1 MSEYESLL
9 LPDPGVPP
17 EECPDIVAEIAR
29 KRFGIPSLAPLQRFV
44 IANTL
49 DAAASFE
56 HCGQENPD
64 HMASIRDTG
73 DEYAEDA
80 GNDSS
85 DEKLGKETY
94 RQLVLF
100 PTGFGKSVCFQ
111 LPSLV
116 LEGLTVVAYPLL
128 ALMNDQKRRLDEAEI
143 PCALFRGGLLE
154 EEWKAQESLVASKKA
169 RIVIVN
175 PEILAMPKLR
185 RFLGQFAI
193 SHLVI
198 DEAHCISEWGDTF
211 RPTYLTL
218 GESAEALMPQVLS
231 AFTATAGPDIVAS
244 IEKRLF
250 CGNPFRLV
258 TSETDRPNIHYAV
271 VQTLSPT
278 RTLRRLVT
286 SCQKPAIIF
295 ERSRPGTRMKAEF
308 LRSTGFPD
316 TRFYHAGLSRS
327 ERNET
332 ESWFHG
338 AQDAILVSTNAYG
351 MGVDKKNIRT
361 IIHTGLPDSAE
372 AYIQEAGRGGRDGK
386 NSFAVLIHNTAE
398 RTGPV
403 GSDLSLQGQRKAR
416 FAPYPLIETCRREF
430 LLHLLGE
437 AETPVCGACD
447 NCELE
452 MKMARSFSS
461 NGSLPR
467 WRDMSI
473 HQRGMPRC
481 MPPRWRLLL
490 QNWRDM
496 PPRWRLL
503 LQAEGF
509 LETLLLVAAN
519 QRRWTMS
526 ECIHMLGPYGI
537 GHSNY
542 TGGLYGW
549 SRTEREEM
557 ISSLLALGIIEIS
570 FRGIWKGRICLSKEG
585 HEFLSVFK

>member
-1 MSEYESLL
+1 MESEYPESSEEIQEIP
-9 LPDPGVPP
+9 PDP
-17 EECPDIVAEIAR
+17 VAKLAR
-29 KRFGIPSLAPLQRFV
+29 ERFKIDHLAPLQRFV
-44 IANTL
+44 IANIL
-49 DAAASFE
+49 DADT
-56 HCGQENPD
+56 ENLLP
-64 HMASIRDTG
+64 
-73 DEYAEDA
+73 
-80 GNDSS
+80 
-85 DEKLGKETY
+85 Y

-116 LEGLTVVAYPLL
+116 LEGLTVVVYPLL
-128 ALMNDQKRRLDEAEI
+128 ALMNDQKRRLDEAGI
-143 PCALFRGGLLE
+143 PCALFRGGLAD
-154 EEWKAQESLVASKKA
+154 EEWRAQETAVSSKKA
-169 RIVIVN
+169 RIVIAN
-175 PEILAMPKLR
+175 PEILATSRLR
-185 RFLGQFAI
+185 QFLSRCRIAHF
-193 SHLVI
+193 VI
-198 DEAHCISEWGDTF
+198 DEAHCISEWGETF

-218 GESAEALMPQVLS
+218 GESAEKLAPHVMS
-231 AFTATAGPDIVAS
+231 AFTATAGPDIVSS

-250 CGNPFRLV
+250 RGNAYRLV
-258 TSETDRPNIHYAV
+258 TSEADRPNIHYAV

-278 RTLRRLVT
+278 RTLRRLLS

-308 LRSTGFPD
+308 LRSVGFAA
-316 TRFYHAGLSRS
+316 TRFYHAGLSRA
-327 ERNET
+327 ERNEI
-332 ESWFHG
+332 ESWFQK
-338 AQDAILVSTNAYG
+338 AEDAVLVSTNAYG

-361 IIHTGLPDSAE
+361 VIHTGLPDSAE

-386 NSFAVLIHNTAE
+386 DSFAVLIHNIAE
-398 RTGPV
+398 RAGPV
-403 GSDLSLQGQRKAR
+403 GSDLPLQEQRKAR

-437 AETPVCGACD
+437 TETPVCGACD

-461 NGSLPR
+461 DGSPPR

-481 MPPRWRLLL
+481 MPPH
-490 QNWRDM
+490 
-496 PPRWRLL
+496 WRLL

-526 ECIHMLGPYGI
+526 ECIRMLGPHGI
-537 GHSNY
+537 GRGNY

-557 ISSLLALGIIEIS
+557 VSSLLALSIIEIPR
-570 FRGIWKGRICLSKEG
+570 RGIWKGSICLSKEG
-585 HEFLSVFK
+585 REFLSVFKRFAARSAHHSWRAELEV